1 MSLNKRN
8 VSRLG
13 LLLVCI
19 FLVGCA
25 SSPPAPVS
33 DRDPKSGAQVRDA
46 KQPSI
51 ADQILKTAQQQRGVP
66 YRFGGDRPERGFD
79 CSGLVAFSHAQNGVR
94 VPRTAAEQARR
105 ASQVSARDLREGD
118 LVFFR
123 VSGRKVDHVG
133 IYAGGGRFLHAPSTG
148 GKVSYA
154 ELSNPYW
161 RQRFSGAGRFV
172 AME

>member
-1 MSLNKRN
+1 MSLIIR
-8 VSRLG
+8 SRAF
-13 LLLVCI
+13 LLVG
-19 FLVGCA
+19 FLALVLAGCA

-33 DRDPKSGAQVRDA
+33 DR
-46 KQPSI
+46 QPDRPRPPSTDTPSL
-51 ADQILKTAQQQRGVP
+51 ADQILQTAQSQRGVP

-79 CSGLVAFSHAQNGVR
+79 CSGLVAFSHAQHGVR
-94 VPRTAAEQARR
+94 VPRTASEQARK
-105 ASQVSARDLREGD
+105 ASSVPVRELREGD

-133 IYAGGGRFLHAPSTG
+133 IYAGGGRFLHAPSSG
-148 GKVSYA
+148 GQVSYA
-154 ELSNPYW
+154 ELRNPYW